1 MTPGSPGN
9 FDDAPL
15 LIGQTF
21 TDPNGVRINPT
32 AIGGTTPRFVDIAV
46 TIPGGP
52 PPTPTPT
59 PPPPPP
65 TPTPTVTPTP
75 TPTPNPTPIP
85 APVLLMN
92 ANTNRAIALDS
103 VLFTAEPFSL
113 VSSSNF
119 NADQRT
125 RVMLFARNLDLSPN
139 ETFSVV
145 TVRAVDSGNN
155 VYTLAVEYV
164 GRVPDFDGL
173 TTVIIKLPDNL
184 TFNGDVSISISL
196 RGVPSNS
203 AALAIRAP

>member
-1 MTPGSPGN
+1 MNANALRFGHYVLTITVAAVLAAS
-9 FDDAPL
+9 DAHA
-15 LIGQTF
+15 QT
-21 TDPNGVRINPT
+21 RYT
-32 AIGGTTPRFVDIAV
+32 A
-46 TIPGGP
+46 
-52 PPTPTPT
+52 
-59 PPPPPP
+59 
-65 TPTPTVTPTP
+65 
-75 TPTPNPTPIP
+75 TPIP
-85 APVLLMN
+85 APVLLVN

-125 RVMLFARNLDLSPN
+125 RVMLFARNVDLAPN

-145 TVRAVDSGNN
+145 TAKAVDSGSN

-173 TTVIIKLPDNL
+173 TTVIVKLPNNL

-196 RGVPSNS
+196 RGVPSNNVV
-203 AALAIRAP
+203 LAIRVP